1 MLQPRCFFSLLLV
14 LGVLSGC
21 GKEPVTPEVA
31 LTRLIEAGEMA
42 VEARDLSSAMALVD
56 PDYSDTRGNGF
67 PQLRGLLAGYFIR
80 HPSIYVISKID
91 RIELV
96 SEREANVLVYAGL
109 AGSAQEASGPL
120 TGWRGNL
127 LRLDLAFK
135 LNDDGD
141 WLLQRAAWRPARRDD
156 FT

>member
-1 MLQPRCFFSLLLV
+1 MVLLL
-14 LGVLSGC
+14 LGILAGC
-21 GKEPVTPEVA
+21 GDEPVTPEVA
-31 LTRLIEAGEMA
+31 LTRLIEAGEEA
-42 VEARDLSSAMALVD
+42 VEVRDLSSAMALVD
-56 PDYSDTRGNGF
+56 PEYSDARGNGW

-96 SEREANVLVYAGL
+96 SDREADVLVYAGL

-127 LRLDLAFK
+127 LRLDLGFI

-141 WLLQRAAWRPARRDD
+141 WLLQRAAWRSARRDD
-156 FT
+156 FTQ